1 MDSAENGDKP
11 QLPCAKYNRY
21 QDRRDPHCSDP
32 ELYCKYRTSCLIHF
46 MEKTSQR
53 RDADR

>member
-32 ELYCKYRTSCLIHF
+32 ALYCKYRTSCLIHF